1 MNFNAEMFEFLT
13 KVLFVEITLPAINK
27 TTPTISLSQMVFIVA
42 KLKIEETSHAASEK
56 TFLNAKAQRHKVA
69 IAAGK
74 YREANIA
81 EGKYHEVTIAK
92 QLSRSKYRVA
102 IIAQQLSILIFWSFI
117 YNLYPTP
124 HSMNS
129 AFCR

>member
-1 MNFNAEMFEFLT
+1 
-13 KVLFVEITLPAINK
+13 
-27 TTPTISLSQMVFIVA
+27 MVFLVA
-42 KLKIEETSHAASEK
+42 KLKIEETSHVASEK
-56 TFLNAKAQRHKVA
+56 TFLSAKTQRHKVA
-69 IAAGK
+69 IPEGK
-74 YREANIA
+74 YRKA
-81 EGKYHEVTIAK
+81 TIATGN
-92 QLSRSKYRVA
+92 YRVA